1 MKFQSKIIIASSLL
15 FSSVAITIDFIQQK
29 ATNSTFKNN
38 IETSV
43 AELTKSISF
52 TVAHELSAKRQLVN
66 SVTHSLNVIDASN
79 TALARKSI
87 STPSLKNSFQAVGIG
102 YEENGKLISNDG
114 WLPPDDYDV
123 RKRPWYRAASESN
136 DVVVTL
142 PYIDSSTGEMI
153 VSISSSLADKNGK
166 FIGNIVFDVSLK
178 PLANLVNQTDLFN
191 SGYLFM
197 MTGDGTVIA
206 HPNTDYNGS
215 SFTDFIP
222 NAQLAPGI
230 TEVTIDGVKHLI
242 SLHKVAGE
250 PWYVGSVIDEQ
261 RVFSDLTQLN
271 YQIIGFSALSLI
283 VVIAMLYWLILYL
296 FKPVNELNS
305 ALKNIAS
312 GDADL
317 THRLDT
323 NTDTE
328 FAELATNFNQFVTTL
343 QQQMKDSIVVSDAVK
358 EHAQLTQSA
367 TRETEQSINLQMS
380 ELNDLVTAI
389 GQMTISAQ
397 ETAQNTQHAAKN
409 ANDAQEKVLES
420 TSVVKQT
427 ESNIESLSNDIHQA
441 VAHSHAL
448 EETTES
454 IGSIIEVIN
463 EIANQTNLL
472 ALNATIESAR
482 AGQAGR
488 GFAVVADHVRLLSI
502 RTQEST
508 REIHTKIEQLRS
520 GTSSMADSILVS
532 ERNAQEAVDC
542 ARRATTALQLVQQNI
557 MNISEFTRQIATTAE
572 EQSAVSLEVG
582 RNTQQITEISQQVTT
597 QAEKTTDH
605 MNTQLTEIEKQ
616 QHILKRFKLSN

>member
-1 MKFQSKIIIASSLL
+1 MKFQSKIILASSLL
-15 FSSVAITIDFIQQK
+15 FSSVAITIGFIQQK
-29 ATNSTFKNN
+29 ATNSTFQNN

-52 TVAHELSAKRQLVN
+52 TVAHELSAKRELVD
-66 SVTHSLNVIDASN
+66 SVTQSLNVIDASN
-79 TALARKSI
+79 TELALKSI

-102 YEENGKLISNDG
+102 YEETGALVSNDG
-114 WLPPDDYDV
+114 WLPPDHYDV
-123 RKRPWYRAASESN
+123 RNRPWYQSASQSN
-136 DVVVTL
+136 DIVVTL

-153 VSISSSLADKNGK
+153 ISVSSSLVDNNRV

-178 PLANLVNQTDLFN
+178 PLANLVNQTDLFG

-197 MTGDGTVIA
+197 MTDDGTVIT

-222 NAQLAPGI
+222 GAQITTGI
-230 TEVTIDGVKHLI
+230 TEITIDGVKHLI
-242 SLHKVAGE
+242 SLDKVTGE
-250 PWYVGSVIDEQ
+250 PWYVGAVIDEQ
-261 RVFSDLTQLN
+261 LAFSDLTKLNTQL
-271 YQIIGFSALSLI
+271 IGLGVISLI
-283 VVIAMLYWLILYL
+283 IVITMLYWLILYL
-296 FKPVNELNS
+296 FKPINELNE

-328 FAELATNFNQFVTTL
+328 FAELATNFNRFVTTL
-343 QQQMKDSIVVSDAVK
+343 QQQMKDSMVVSDAVK
-358 EHAQLTQSA
+358 KHAELTQNA
-367 TRETEQSINLQMS
+367 TRETEQSINSQMS
-380 ELNDLVTAI
+380 ELNDLATAI
-389 GQMTISAQ
+389 GQMTTSAQ

-409 ANDAQEKVLES
+409 ANDAQVKVLES
-420 TSVVKQT
+420 VSVVKQT
-427 ESNIESLSNDIHQA
+427 EGSIENLSNDIHQA
-441 VAHSHAL
+441 VANSHAL
-448 EETTES
+448 EEITES

-616 QHILKRFKLSN
+616 QHILERFRL